1 MSNNELIAKLGKLI
15 REKNMVDSPSINKI
29 EPEIR
34 TGTQYALTPA
44 MRKKL
49 KPEMKVD

>member
-1 MSNNELIAKLGKLI
+1 MSNNERILKLGKLI
-15 REKNMVDSPSINKI
+15 REKNMVDPPYINKI

-34 TGTQYALTPA
+34 TGVQYALPPA

-49 KPEMKVD
+49 NPELKEN